1 MRNSILLSFYSTL
14 PRIQADKS
22 ALLKHQYNTNKERV
36 TVTVTSTVVTEL
48 SNMSRFTIARVILF

>member
-1 MRNSILLSFYSTL
+1 MRNLILLSFYSTL
-14 PRIQADKS
+14 PRTQADKS